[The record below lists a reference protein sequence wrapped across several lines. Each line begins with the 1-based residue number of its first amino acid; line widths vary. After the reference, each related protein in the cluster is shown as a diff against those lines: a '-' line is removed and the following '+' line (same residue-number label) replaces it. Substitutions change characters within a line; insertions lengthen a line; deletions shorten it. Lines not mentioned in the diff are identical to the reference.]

1 MATARI
7 IKDDALLR
15 KDRYKRADEARAALT
30 REIHNLGSTVDI
42 ELRDRI
48 TNIHNNAN
56 ALDKQSQQLRNKTNQ
71 LAKTTKQWGSMADNA
86 RGKLKEIGDIQNWAE
101 LIEHDLMV
109 IEETLRIVHDEDD
122 YGSLTASSST
132 TL

>member
-15 KDRYKRADEARAALT
+15 KDRYKRADEARAVLT

-48 TNIHNNAN
+48 TNIHSNAN

-101 LIEHDLMV
+101 MIEHDLMV

-122 YGSLTASSST
+122 YGAHTASSST

>member
-1 MATARI
+1 MHTP
-7 IKDDALLR
+7 
-15 KDRYKRADEARAALT
+15 DEARAVLT

-48 TNIHNNAN
+48 TNIHSNAN

-86 RGKLKEIGDIQNWAE
+86 RGKLKVCLSYCCGSVGAGSTVVGTWSIG
-101 LIEHDLMV
+101 
-109 IEETLRIVHDEDD
+109 
-122 YGSLTASSST
+122 
-132 TL
+132 